1 LTDEGRA
8 LVDKAFQRYQNQVL
22 HGPISALAEE
32 LHEPGGH
39 TLLEA
44 LRKLFGLHE

>member
-1 LTDEGRA
+1 M
-8 LVDKAFQRYQNQVL
+8 L

-32 LHEPGGH
+32 THADKGEH

-44 LRKLFGLHE
+44 LRKLFRLEE